1 MDTLGHLAGG
11 FASAL
16 SPLNLAMA
24 LVGALLGTIVGV
36 LPGLGPTSAIAI
48 LIPLTSVLPPTAAI
62 IMMAGIFYGAMY
74 GGSTTS
80 ILLNIP
86 GEVASVPTCLDGYP
100 MAQQGRGGP
109 ALGIAAIGSFMAG
122 TLGVIGLTFFAP
134 FLADQALRF
143 GPPEYF
149 GLMILALTV
158 MVGLSG
164 GSLLKSLLMG
174 CTGYFLSL
182 AGIGPASGFPRF
194 NYGTVTLYGGGEL
207 ISVVIGIFAIAEV
220 LVGLEESRVAVAIK
234 KIGNVFPSVKDLRTS
249 FMPMV
254 RGTGVGFFLG
264 LLPGC
269 SPAVTT
275 FLAYDLEKKVSR
287 TPERFGKGA
296 IEGVAAPEAANNATS
311 QAGFIPLMALGIPAS
326 PPLAVLMGG
335 LMIYGL
341 QPGPLLFKDHPDFV
355 WTIIASMYIGNIL
368 LLVLNLPLVG
378 LWARLTTVPY
388 AIMGPV
394 ILIICIVGAFT
405 VNNNLFDV
413 FTCLIFGI
421 IGYFMR
427 KYDWPAVPL
436 ILCFILGPLL
446 ERALIESLAI
456 SGGSVLIF
464 FTRGISLG
472 LLIGAGILLFLSIK
486 IMRRTEHRVK
496 EEEGTTCLPTEE
508 EKG

>member
-1 MDTLGHLAGG
+1 MDTLAHLAAG
-11 FASAL
+11 FSSAL
-16 SPLNLAMA
+16 SPLNLLMA
-24 LVGALLGTIVGV
+24 LVGAILGTMVGV

-100 MAQQGRGGP
+100 MAQQGKAGP
-109 ALGIAAIGSFMAG
+109 ALGISAIGSFIAG
-122 TLGVIGLTFFAP
+122 TLGVVGLTFFAP
-134 FLADQALRF
+134 FLADQALKF

-149 GLMILALTV
+149 GLMMLALTV

-164 GSLLKSLLMG
+164 GSLLKSLMMG
-174 CTGYFLSL
+174 CAGYFLSL

-194 NYGTVTLYGGGEL
+194 NYGTVTLYGGVEL

-220 LVGLEESRVAVAIK
+220 LVGLEESRVAVAVK
-234 KIGNVFPSVKDLRTS
+234 SIGKVFPTLQDLRIS
-249 FMPMV
+249 FMSIV

-269 SPAVTT
+269 APAVTT
-275 FLAYDLEKKVSR
+275 FLAYDFEKKSSR
-287 TPERFGKGA
+287 HPETFGKGA

-326 PPLAVLMGG
+326 PPLAILMGG

-355 WTIIASMYIGNIL
+355 WTVMASMYIGNVI

-378 LWARLTTVPY
+378 VWARLTTVPY
-388 AIMGPV
+388 GVMGPV
-394 ILIICIVGAFT
+394 ILVICFLGAYT
-405 VNNNLFDV
+405 INNRLFDI
-413 FTCLIFGI
+413 FTCLLFGI
-421 IGYFMR
+421 IGYLMR

-464 FTRGISLG
+464 FQRGISLG
-472 LLIGAGILLFLSIK
+472 LLIAAAALLFFSIK
-486 IMRRTEHRVK
+486 LMRRTEQRVQ
-496 EEEGTTCLPTEE
+496 EEERPTCAPTE
-508 EKG
+508 G

>member
-1 MDTLGHLAGG
+1 
-11 FASAL
+11 
-16 SPLNLAMA
+16 MA

-48 LIPLTSVLPPTAAI
+48 LIPLTSVLPPTPAI

-74 GGSTTS
+74 GGSTTA

-100 MAQQGRGGP
+100 LAQQGKGGP

-122 TLGVIGLTFFAP
+122 TLGVVGLTFFAP
-134 FLADQALRF
+134 FLADQALKF

-149 GLMILALTV
+149 GLMILAMTV

-164 GSLLKSLLMG
+164 GSLLKSLMMG

-194 NYGTVTLYGGGEL
+194 NYGTVALYGGVEL

-220 LVGLEESRVAVAIK
+220 LIGLEESRTAVAMQ
-234 KIGNVFPSVKDLRTS
+234 KIGSVYPSLKDLKMS
-249 FMPMV
+249 FRPMV

-269 SPAVTT
+269 APAVTT
-275 FLAYDLEKKVSR
+275 FLAYDLEKKASLH
-287 TPERFGKGA
+287 PERFGQGA
-296 IEGVAAPEAANNATS
+296 MEGVAAPESANNATS

-326 PPLAVLMGG
+326 PPLAVLLGG

-341 QPGPLLFKDHPDFV
+341 QPGPLLFKDHPSFV
-355 WTIIASMYIGNIL
+355 WAVIASMFIGNAL

-378 LWARLTTVPY
+378 LWARLTAIPY

-394 ILIICIVGAFT
+394 IMVICIVGAFT
-405 VNNNLFDV
+405 VNNNLNDV
-413 FTCLIFGI
+413 FVCLVFGI
-421 IGYFMR
+421 IGYLMR
-427 KYDWPAVPL
+427 KYEWPAVPL

-446 ERALIESLAI
+446 ERGLIESLAI

-464 FTRGISLG
+464 FQRGISLG
-472 LLIGAGILLFLSIK
+472 LLIAAGILLFLSIK
-486 IMRRTEHRVK
+486 LMKRTERRVK
-496 EEEGTTCLPTEE
+496 EEEGSSVPQ
-508 EKG
+508 KGEFGS